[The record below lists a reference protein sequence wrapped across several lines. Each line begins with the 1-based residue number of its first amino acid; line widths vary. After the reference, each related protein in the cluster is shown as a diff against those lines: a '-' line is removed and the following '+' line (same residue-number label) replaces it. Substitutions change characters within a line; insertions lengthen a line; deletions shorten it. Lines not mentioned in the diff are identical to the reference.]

1 MSEDIFAS
9 EGAAA
14 EAVTTAQNAPGS
26 PVPTPILEITPERG
40 QFLRFLNRVAKGQ
53 ESGIPI
59 YMDLRDA
66 NGDPLPTKSELF
78 LAIEPSGHETTM
90 RVSEALKNISQY
102 NQLSV
107 NEQRNVD
114 NVDSVKVELQN
125 PEGLPNGGQPTDKID
140 VRDIDTL
147 YLLLDSPAQID
158 HSNSEIYIDSN
169 AVEQHGRR

>member
-9 EGAAA
+9 EGATA
-14 EAVTTAQNAPGS
+14 EAVTTAQNAPAS

-40 QFLRFLNRVAKGQ
+40 QFLRFLNRVAKGE

-59 YMDLRDA
+59 YMDLRDS
-66 NGDPLPTKSELF
+66 NGDPLPTNTSLF

-102 NQLSV
+102 NQLTV
-107 NEQRNVD
+107 PEQRNEE

-125 PEGLPNGGQPTDKID
+125 PEGLPNGGQSTDKID
-140 VRDIDTL
+140 VRDIDTA
-147 YLLLDSPAQID
+147 YLLLDSAAQVD
-158 HSNSEIYIDSN
+158 HSNTEIYIDSN
-169 AVEQHGRR
+169 AVEKHGRR